1 VKRSRFRVLLALACL
16 IAVAA
21 AVQDFRFGKS
31 VAQNDAR
38 LIAIDQEVASL
49 SVAVSDLRAA
59 QMAYLAAGADPD
71 FWMRRVTELAAQID
85 ARLGRLHEMVAS
97 PTASGHVE
105 TAANAMADLMS
116 NDKRARTALQGDQR
130 FVASEVIFK
139 ESEAPAGII
148 AGELAAVRT
157 ASADAAAPLGWQS
170 ASSLALT
177 PLALGLVLVLSYFA
191 GRSSRAVEAPPATIA
206 EMLRDLPPP
215 VKAPGAQPVKQ
226 PVPMPV
232 ATSPINLNAA
242 AELCVDLARVM
253 DARDMQTLL
262 ERTAKVLEASGV
274 ILWVVNQERS
284 SLLPVLTHGYSERVL
299 LRLNALD
306 VNADNVTSFSYRSVR
321 PQTMLGSGPGTTS
334 AIAVP
339 LVTSGGCN
347 GVLAA
352 EVYDAKPTPEFI
364 SVARLVAAQFA
375 TMINPVETPAVKA
388 AEA

>member
-1 VKRSRFRVLLALACL
+1 MKRSRFRVLLALACL
-16 IAVAA
+16 VAVAS
-21 AVQDFRFGKS
+21 AVQNYRFGKS
-31 VAQNDAR
+31 TTQNQSR
-38 LIAIDQEVASL
+38 LTAIDREVASL
-49 SVAVSDLRAA
+49 SVSLADLRAA

-71 FWMRRVTELAAQID
+71 VWMRRVSDLSAQMDSGI
-85 ARLGRLHEMVAS
+85 GRLKDTVDTPA
-97 PTASGHVE
+97 AGAHVE
-105 TAANAMADLMS
+105 TAATAMADLMS

-130 FVASEVIFK
+130 FLASDVIFK
-139 ESEAPAGII
+139 DCEAPAGIVL
-148 AGELAAVRT
+148 AELAAVRT
-157 ASADAAAPLGWQS
+157 VSEEAASPAGWQS
-170 ASSLALT
+170 ALSLALT
-177 PLALGLVLVLSYFA
+177 PVALATVLVLSYFA
-191 GRSSRAVEAPPATIA
+191 GRASRAVEAPPATIA

-215 VKAPGAQPVKQ
+215 VKAPNAQPVKQ
-226 PVPMPV
+226 PVPMPP

-274 ILWVVNQERS
+274 ILWVVNQERT

-321 PQTMLGSGPGTTS
+321 PQSMLGSGPGTTS

>member
-1 VKRSRFRVLLALACL
+1 MRGSPDIL
-16 IAVAA
+16 IATSRCFA
-21 AVQDFRFGKS
+21 S
-31 VAQNDAR
+31 VFY
-38 LIAIDQEVASL
+38 V
-49 SVAVSDLRAA
+49 
-59 QMAYLAAGADPD
+59 ADPS
-71 FWMRRVTELAAQID
+71 FRIRPL
-85 ARLGRLHEMVAS
+85 L
-97 PTASGHVE
+97 
-105 TAANAMADLMS
+105 
-116 NDKRARTALQGDQR
+116 
-130 FVASEVIFK
+130 
-139 ESEAPAGII
+139 ES
-148 AGELAAVRT
+148 
-157 ASADAAAPLGWQS
+157 
-170 ASSLALT
+170 
-177 PLALGLVLVLSYFA
+177 
-191 GRSSRAVEAPPATIA
+191 
-206 EMLRDLPPP
+206 
-215 VKAPGAQPVKQ
+215 
-226 PVPMPV
+226 
-232 ATSPINLNAA
+232 
-242 AELCVDLARVM
+242 DLARVM

-274 ILWVVNQERS
+274 ILWVVNQERT

-321 PQTMLGSGPGTTS
+321 PQSMLGSGPGTTS

>member
-1 VKRSRFRVLLALACL
+1 LS
-16 IAVAA
+16 AA
-21 AVQDFRFGKS
+21 
-31 VAQNDAR
+31 
-38 LIAIDQEVASL
+38 
-49 SVAVSDLRAA
+49 
-59 QMAYLAAGADPD
+59 
-71 FWMRRVTELAAQID
+71 
-85 ARLGRLHEMVAS
+85 
-97 PTASGHVE
+97 
-105 TAANAMADLMS
+105 ADLMS
-116 NDKRARTALQGDQR
+116 GDKRARTAIQSDQR
-130 FVASEVIFK
+130 FAASEVIFK
-139 ESEAPAGII
+139 DCEAPAALIGS
-148 AGELAAVRT
+148 ELAAVRAT
-157 ASADAAAPLGWQS
+157 SADAAGATGWQS
-170 ASSLALT
+170 AASLALT
-177 PLALGLVLVLSYFA
+177 PVALGLVLVMAYFA
-191 GRSSRAVEAPPATIA
+191 GRSSREVEGPPATIA

-215 VKAPGAQPVKQ
+215 VKAPGAQPLKQ
-226 PVPMPV
+226 PVPTV
-232 ATSPINLNAA
+232 AATSPINLNAA

-274 ILWVVNQERS
+274 ILWVVNQERT

-299 LRLNALD
+299 LRLSALD
-306 VNADNVTSFSYRSVR
+306 INSDNVTSFSYRSVR

-375 TMINPVETPAVKA
+375 TMINPCETPAAKA

>member
-1 VKRSRFRVLLALACL
+1 MKRTRFRVLLALACL

-21 AVQDFRFGKS
+21 AVQDFRLGKS
-31 VAQNDAR
+31 VTQNQGR
-38 LIAIDQEVASL
+38 LTAIDREVASV

-59 QMAYLAAGADPD
+59 QIAYLAAGADPD
-71 FWMRRVTELAAQID
+71 VWMRRVTELAAQID
-85 ARLGRLHEMVAS
+85 AGLTRLNETVDSAS
-97 PTASGHVE
+97 ASGHLA
-105 TAANAMADLMS
+105 TAANALADLMG

-130 FVASEVIFK
+130 FVAADVIFK
-139 ESEAPAGII
+139 DCEAPAGLIKD
-148 AGELAAVRT
+148 ELASART
-157 ASADAAAPLGWQS
+157 ASADAAGQAGWQT
-170 ASSLALT
+170 AMSLALT
-177 PLALGLVLVLSYFA
+177 PLALGMVLILAYVA

-215 VKAPGAQPVKQ
+215 VKAPGTQPIKQ
-226 PVPMPV
+226 AVPMPP

-274 ILWVVNQERS
+274 ILWVVNQERT

-352 EVYDAKPTPEFI
+352 EVYDAKPTPEFV

>member
-1 VKRSRFRVLLALACL
+1 VKRNRFRLLLALACL
-16 IAVAA
+16 VAVAA
-21 AVQDFRFGKS
+21 AVQDFRLGQSFS
-31 VAQNDAR
+31 RHHER
-38 LIAIDQEVASL
+38 LIAIDNEVAAV

-59 QMAYLAAGADPD
+59 QMAYLAADADPD
-71 FWMRRVTELAAQID
+71 VWMRRVTDLAGQID
-85 ARLGRLHEMVAS
+85 AGLTRLRNAVDTPAAG
-97 PTASGHVE
+97 GHVE
-105 TAANAMADLMS
+105 TAAAAVTELLGD
-116 NDKRARTALQGDQR
+116 DKRARTALQGDQR
-130 FVASEVIFK
+130 FLAADVIFK
-139 ESEAPAGII
+139 DSEGPAGIVMR
-148 AGELAAVRT
+148 ELAAVRT
-157 ASADAAAPLGWQS
+157 TSQEAATPAGAQ
-170 ASSLALT
+170 AAMGVALI
-177 PLALGLVLVLSYFA
+177 PLALAIVLVVAYLA
-191 GRSSRAVEAPPATIA
+191 GRASRAVEAPPATIA

-215 VKAPGAQPVKQ
+215 VRAPGTQPVK
-226 PVPMPV
+226 PAVPMPP

-274 ILWVVNQERS
+274 ILWVVNQERT

-299 LRLNALD
+299 LRLDALD
-306 VNADNVTSFSYRSVR
+306 VNADNVTSFAYRSVR

-352 EVYDAKPTPEFI
+352 EVYDAKPTAEFV
-364 SVARLVAAQFA
+364 SVARLVAAQFS
-375 TMINPVETPAVKA
+375 TMINPVETAAAKA